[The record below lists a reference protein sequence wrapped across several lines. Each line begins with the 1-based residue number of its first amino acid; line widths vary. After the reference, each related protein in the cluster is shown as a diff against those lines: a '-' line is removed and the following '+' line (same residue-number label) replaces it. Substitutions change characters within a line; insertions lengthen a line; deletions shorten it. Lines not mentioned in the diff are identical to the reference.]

1 MRQLVPLNHTAPRKL
16 DQWLYSRSST
26 ATAAKTA
33 VLNLHI
39 DNMDNTYN
47 GWRNRATWAIGLH
60 LMDTVV
66 AWINDDLEEWN
77 KDDDVETAAQL
88 FQDLV
93 DEQLELA
100 DLPVGGLILDLVDQF
115 DIDWR
120 ALGQHA
126 LDASDVVALVPA

>member
-1 MRQLVPLNHTAPRKL
+1 
-16 DQWLYSRSST
+16 
-26 ATAAKTA
+26 
-33 VLNLHI
+33 
-39 DNMDNTYN
+39 MDNTYN

-60 LMDTVV
+60 LMDTVI
-66 AWINDDLEEWN
+66 AWINDDLEEWG
-77 KDDDVETAAQL
+77 KADDVKTAAQL

-115 DIDWR
+115 DIDWH

>member
-1 MRQLVPLNHTAPRKL
+1 MT
-16 DQWLYSRSST
+16 
-26 ATAAKTA
+26 
-33 VLNLHI
+33 
-39 DNMDNTYN
+39 DNTYN

-66 AWINDDLEEWN
+66 AWINDDIEEWG
-77 KDDDVETAAQL
+77 KTDDADAAAQL

-115 DIDWR
+115 DIDWH
-120 ALGQHA
+120 ALASHA
-126 LDASDVVALVPA
+126 LDASDVPALVPA

>member
-1 MRQLVPLNHTAPRKL
+1 VAILKGQHGHRGQDCSFH
-16 DQWLYSRSST
+16 
-26 ATAAKTA
+26 
-33 VLNLHI
+33 NLHI

-66 AWINDDLEEWN
+66 SWINDDLEEWSN
-77 KDDDVETAAQL
+77 GDDLNVIAAGRL

-115 DIDWR
+115 DIDWC

-126 LDASDVVALVPA
+126 LDASDVPALVPA